1 MAKFIMAS
9 PLQAIGFV
17 LLFAILA
24 VFMPLMGLLSNAAIG
39 LVTLRMGWQRGLLI
53 AAASSVV
60 FGILGLFLQASVLT
74 GFAISLLGWIPVV
87 GLASLLTRTVSWA
100 KTLTVLLVLGIAGTV
115 LFHLMVDDPVKFWQA
130 QPEWAQFVELAKQM
144 QVLPADMPQT
154 DQDQLMSGAARI
166 LAGSLAATIE
176 VMLVLS
182 LLIARHWQA
191 MLYNPGGLGEEW
203 RKLQLGKPAALL
215 MIAAITLALL
225 SQHTGAINVVLAG
238 LAIFLFQGIA
248 LVHGVVALLQQH
260 RGWIIGMYVLLFL
273 MPAQL
278 GILLAAFGIIDSLAG
293 FRSQIEARK
302 G

>member
-1 MAKFIMAS
+1 MAKFIMAGS
-9 PLQAIGFV
+9 LQAVGFI

-60 FGILGLFLQASVLT
+60 IGVLGLFLQANVLT
-74 GFAISLLGWIPVV
+74 GFLLSLLGWIPVV
-87 GLASLLTRTVSWA
+87 GLASRLARTVSWG
-100 KTLTVLLVLGIAGTV
+100 KTLSVLLVLGMTSV
-115 LFHLMVDDPVKFWQA
+115 LLFHLMVDDPVKFWQA
-130 QPEWAQFVELAKQM
+130 QPEWSQFVELAKGM
-144 QVLPADMPQT
+144 QVLPADMPQAE
-154 DQDQLMSGAARI
+154 QDQLLASTARI
-166 LAGSLAATIE
+166 LAGSLVATIE
-176 VMLVLS
+176 LMLVLS

-215 MIAAITLALL
+215 MIAVIALALL
-225 SQHTGAINVVLAG
+225 SGHTGAINVVLAG

-248 LVHGVVALLQQH
+248 LVHGIVALLQQH
-260 RGWIIGMYVLLFL
+260 KGWIIGMYVLLFL
-273 MPAQL
+273 MPAQF

-302 G
+302 R

>member
-1 MAKFIMAS
+1 MAKFIMAG
-9 PLQAIGFV
+9 PLQAIGFI
-17 LLFAILA
+17 LLFAVLA

-53 AAASSVV
+53 TAASSTVLGV
-60 FGILGLFLQASVLT
+60 LGLFLKASVLS

-87 GLASLLTRTVSWA
+87 GLASLLARTVSWG
-100 KTLTVLLVLGIAGTV
+100 KTLAVLLGLGVASVL

-130 QPEWAQFVELAKQM
+130 QPEWPQFVGLAKQM

-154 DQDQLMSGAARI
+154 EQDQLLSSTARI
-166 LAGSLAATIE
+166 LAGSLAATVE
-176 VMLVLS
+176 VLLVLS

-215 MIAAITLALL
+215 MVAAIVLALL
-225 SQHTGAINVVLAG
+225 TKHTGAINVVLAG

-248 LVHGVVALLQQH
+248 LVHGIAALLQQH

-273 MPAQL
+273 MPAQF

-302 G
+302 R